1 MLFCLHIFLSLAV
14 FCVIITNWILP
25 IQFSSTSLSMV
36 GDWWINIEWNNSCCY
51 VVERH
56 LNATFYAEHPKL
68 GLDLRTINQLWVVPR
83 MGGTSCLPQV
93 TQDRVFELAQTRAS
107 KIGIK
112 WLELLVWGTFLER
125 SIDYMSREGIWISL
139 VCPGLQL
146 QRVIQFYHH
155 ALTVVFKIQ
164 NDV

>member
-14 FCVIITNWILP
+14 FCVIITRWILP

-56 LNATFYAEHPKL
+56 LNATFYAEHPTL
-68 GLDLRTINQLWVVPR
+68 GLVFEKSISYGWYL
-83 MGGTSCLPQV
+83 SCLPQV

-125 SIDYMSREGIWISL
+125 SIDYMPREGICISL

>member
-1 MLFCLHIFLSLAV
+1 MKQQLLLCCWAAFKCNVL
-14 FCVIITNWILP
+14 CW
-25 IQFSSTSLSMV
+25 TSYI
-36 GDWWINIEWNNSCCY
+36 GIRFENNQS
-51 VVERH
+51 V
-56 LNATFYAEHPKL
+56 
-68 GLDLRTINQLWVVPR
+68 
-83 MGGTSCLPQV
+83 MGGTSCLPEV

-125 SIDYMSREGIWISL
+125 SIDYMPREGICISL

-155 ALTVVFKIQ
+155 ALTVVFKMMFNQVFFPKAEFLSEKPIIFYGIILL
-164 NDV
+164 VLS